1 MYIPVDCK
9 VMRRAFLLEIV
20 RILKGILSLNAAT
33 RVKLGRFQY
42 IKGTDRPAR
51 SNAAE
56 MVSPKIGDCSQDV
69 DRWWTG
75 VWVSSMGRCLIRT
88 DVELAFELK

>member
-1 MYIPVDCK
+1 
-9 VMRRAFLLEIV
+9 MRRAFLLEIV

-42 IKGTDRPAR
+42 GTDRPAR
-51 SNAAE
+51 STAKE

-75 VWVSSMGRCLIRT
+75 VWVSSMGRCLIRI
-88 DVELAFELK
+88 DV